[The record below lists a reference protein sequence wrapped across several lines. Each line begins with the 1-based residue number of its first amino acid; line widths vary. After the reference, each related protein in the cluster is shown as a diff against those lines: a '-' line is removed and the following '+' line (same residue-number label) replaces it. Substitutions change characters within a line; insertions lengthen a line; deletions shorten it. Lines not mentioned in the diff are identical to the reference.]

1 MATDD
6 EAEVSDAA
14 ATYETE
20 SPQPMQEVPP
30 PAAAPSLEEGGG
42 VEASVEVNEDEED
55 KDEIIPIVEDE
66 RLSEKRSSLGGVEAS
81 SLLGGRA
88 RQGPLLAK
96 LSSWSKQAGGNA
108 KDLLSKARTTQWKTP
123 TVPAGGILGSAFL
136 AQPTTTQQQQK
147 QPMASAKLE
156 EPSPPKAPRPDTEA
170 VDEEDH
176 NNNNEDEDEDEAAVG
191 TETVARDLTAS
202 FPPSDNHDSSGKQPR
217 TTQSLPGDVGRQ
229 RMPSSDSTSFNDD
242 DDEEEDGSTLGSN
255 YSSSIY
261 TESQEG
267 NTSFKGTF
275 RWAAASVVDSVQTYR
290 GRYNNNNSI
299 NGENSTPLSSPVT
312 LIKTLSATSSI
323 SQTQRILQSRAADH
337 VAQLMEGLEHHEYIM
352 LLGHGLLGVNLK
364 ATFLQN
370 RGVYVDY
377 LVPHGAAATSQVIQ
391 PGDTLI
397 RVGDTDVQRSTIYKV
412 PKQIA
417 AAPRP
422 VHLVLATGLP
432 PKHLFEMGHLD
443 IAVALLHQWQEK
455 QKRQEDVTTPSRSNL
470 RNLRENLGDSPSAD
484 SVDNEDDDS
493 REAVTGTTTPEAPTD
508 EEEDDENVVALV
520 HPTSFDSRESA
531 VRPSVPDL
539 PSLTDL
545 LEQNK
550 DQTWFWL
557 PPPANSLREVCR
569 EDSARRCSDLR
580 VTTSGVQAEPTTLE
594 RSLQYALLEVVS
606 DYRRRSFWE
615 RHIKTL
621 AASKPDQP
629 PPAALLVL
637 FLELWDFKQYYYLM
651 DENQRST
658 SFHRIAHTYFLPT
671 TDDEVGMVPP
681 LLDFHSLVGDSSLRE
696 IEAVLKHQKPL
707 TQNVWRDCFE
717 AAVEELARDAF
728 LQFVQSEECA
738 RMRGHMR
745 HVAPF
750 WNVPLPRVVER
761 LCGAPGETANAK
773 NFSIYILTYL
783 LCQTDNEGIG
793 ELIDLDGSKSP
804 RTRIEGAAAGF
815 CTALFIKGPWLSA
828 VRAGESEKI
837 LRLYQQLWDTYL
849 SPNVGSLA
857 MTSLSTKAALTLDG
871 ILEDLEKIRSHPDAV
886 DPSLVVPILVDDV
899 LVNRIHQLAKDLFYD
914 YARNAHPKFTV
925 HRFHEWMCQEAAKLL
940 SDEHPETFEAIPR
953 LPAGSIKRF
962 LRKVEFPSGV
972 SSHKPTRHGSDERKA
987 ALSAECAVVFGNSLG
1002 SDLMGSMENDDDI
1015 RRYACQEL
1023 ESDIM
1028 SPLLPEDIPPTLEAY
1043 ATVPMSKS
1051 QPMINYVNRGWISSD
1066 GWEIVLVNFV
1076 LPRNDSS
1083 SDDGGDGSLYGVSLL
1098 FQRSFSALALNFDA
1112 ERTTEVPT
1120 QLVNGTL
1127 PYDGSSPLSIEGDG
1141 GSKVR
1146 RVVVDSGDVSTYN
1159 LSLQERSWRDRIRRE
1174 VRSDRTVAKVGI
1186 ALVSQSNAI
1195 ISMRETLSNLLHD
1208 FSRSQ
1213 NGRKRSSF
1221 VCGPLVDILG
1231 NFANQDVDSGVISG
1245 LLQYY
1250 VKQSTKPWIERPI
1263 LAQKDEFDKAA
1274 GEQVVN
1280 SLPPIALAMMFVTA
1294 LLEQKIVITS
1304 NRRSLLLSS
1313 TVALKLMLQPLNW
1326 CHLTVPRVPANLAA
1340 DLLQYP
1346 APFIIGLP
1354 SDEPGVM
1361 ELVRNLPEDV
1371 TLVDLDVGRVIL
1383 APSFAHASELGRGS
1397 SGDTDSSAALR
1408 SQVLFLAQSIGTV
1421 FGASID
1427 EPLWACDRPSE
1438 ESHAGGSRFGR
1449 LRQACRDFIVE
1460 LLAGTTSC
1468 CYWIEESAGQISDSR
1483 SQSDPTVFF
1492 DEDHFFHLKNKR
1504 SQEPY
1509 EPLFGPSSSSRHLAL
1524 ALEEFDLIFE
1534 LFLRCQS
1541 MSMFIGSLDKSCMV
1555 YSG

>member
-1 MATDD
+1 MATG
-6 EAEVSDAA
+6 EAA
-14 ATYETE
+14 AAPPTPETE
-20 SPQPMQEVPP
+20 SPQPAPEVPP
-30 PAAAPSLEEGGG
+30 PPPPPDESPLPTCTEGGVKTG
-42 VEASVEVNEDEED
+42 VADDDNEND
-55 KDEIIPIVEDE
+55 KDEIVPIVVEDE
-66 RLSEKRSSLGGVEAS
+66 RPREKRSSLGGAS
-81 SLLGGRA
+81 SLLGGGV

-136 AQPTTTQQQQK
+136 AQPQ
-147 QPMASAKLE
+147 QPMASAQLE
-156 EPSPPKAPRPDTEA
+156 EPSPPKAPRPDAETTTPS
-170 VDEEDH
+170 DEDDDD
-176 NNNNEDEDEDEAAVG
+176 NNNNDHNDDAKVEAKS
-191 TETVARDLTAS
+191 VARDLTTS
-202 FPPSDNHDSSGKQPR
+202 FPPSDYPDNASEPR
-217 TTQSLPGDVGRQ
+217 TTQSLPGDVGRR
-229 RMPSSDSTSFNDD
+229 RMPSSDASASLHE
-242 DDEEEDGSTLGSN
+242 EEEDGSTLGSN

-290 GRYNNNNSI
+290 GRYTTTNS
-299 NGENSTPLSSPVT
+299 NGGNTTPLSSPVP
-312 LIKTLSATSSI
+312 LVKTLSATSTI
-323 SQTQRILQSRAADH
+323 SQTQRILQSRVADH
-337 VAQLMEGLEHHEYIM
+337 VAHLMEGLEHHEYIM

-364 ATFLQN
+364 ATFLHN

-391 PGDTLI
+391 PGDALI
-397 RVGDTDVQRSTIYKV
+397 RIGDTDVQRSTIYKV

-432 PKHLFEMGHLD
+432 PKHLFELGHLD
-443 IAVALLHQWQEK
+443 VAVALLHQWQEE
-455 QKRQEDVTTPSRSNL
+455 QKSQEELMTPSRSNL
-470 RNLRENLGDSPSAD
+470 RRLRENLGEFPSAD
-484 SVDNEDDDS
+484 CADHDDDDDDS
-493 REAVTGTTTPEAPTD
+493 REAVTGTTTPDAPTD
-508 EEEDDENVVALV
+508 EEGGGDENVVALV
-520 HPTSFDSRESA
+520 HPTSFDSCESA
-531 VRPSVPDL
+531 ARPAVPDL
-539 PSLTDL
+539 PSMADL
-545 LEQNK
+545 LDQNQ
-550 DQTWFWL
+550 DETWFWL
-557 PPPANSLREVCR
+557 PPPANALREVCR
-569 EDSARRCSDLR
+569 EDSTRRCSDLR
-580 VTTSGVQAEPTTLE
+580 ITTSGVLTESATLE

-621 AASKPDQP
+621 NASKPDQP

-637 FLELWDFKQYYYLM
+637 FLELWDFKQYYNLM

-658 SFHRIAHTYFLPT
+658 SVHRIAHTYFLPT
-671 TDDEVGMVPP
+671 TDAEVGMVPP
-681 LLDFHSLVGDSSLRE
+681 LLDFHSLVGDTSLRE

-707 TQNVWRDCFE
+707 TPNVWRDCFE

-738 RMRGHMR
+738 RMRGHVR
-745 HVAPF
+745 HTAPF

-773 NFSIYILTYL
+773 NFAIYVLTYL

-793 ELIDLDGSKSP
+793 ELIDLDDSKSP
-804 RTRIEGAAAGF
+804 RTRIEGAATGF
-815 CTALFIKGPWLSA
+815 CAALFIKGPWLLA
-828 VRAGESEKI
+828 VRSGESEQI
-837 LRLYQQLWDTYL
+837 LVLYQQLWDTYL
-849 SPNVGSLA
+849 SPSVGSLA

-871 ILEDLEKIRSHPDAV
+871 VLEVLAKIQANPDAA
-886 DPSLVVPILVDDV
+886 DPNLILPLLIDDV
-899 LVNRIHQLAKDLFYD
+899 LVNRIHQLAKDLLYD
-914 YARNAHPKFTV
+914 YARNAHPKFMV
-925 HRFHEWMCQEAAKLL
+925 HKFHEWMCQEAAKLL

-972 SSHKPTRHGSDERKA
+972 SSHKPTRHRSDERKA
-987 ALSAECAVVFGNSLG
+987 ALSAECAVIFGNTVGL
-1002 SDLMGSMENDDDI
+1002 DLMGSMENDEDI

-1028 SPLLPEDIPPTLEAY
+1028 SPLLPENIPPTLEAY
-1043 ATVPMSKS
+1043 ATVPMSKK
-1051 QPMINYVNRGWISSD
+1051 QPMSSYVNQSWISRD
-1066 GWEIVLVNFV
+1066 GWEIALVNFV
-1076 LPRNDSS
+1076 LPRTDTS

-1098 FQRSFSALALNFDA
+1098 FQRSLSALGSNYDQ
-1112 ERTTEVPT
+1112 TTEVPT
-1120 QLVNGTL
+1120 QLVHGSL
-1127 PYDGSSPLSIEGDG
+1127 PDDNCSPLSFEEDN
-1141 GSKVR
+1141 GSRIRK
-1146 RVVVDSGDVSTYN
+1146 VVVDDGDVSTFN
-1159 LSLQERSWRDRIRRE
+1159 SCLQERTWRDRIRRE
-1174 VRSDRTVAKVGI
+1174 VRPDRTVTKVGV
-1186 ALVSQSNAI
+1186 ALVSQSNVI
-1195 ISMRETLSNLLHD
+1195 LSMRELLSNLLFD
-1208 FSRSQ
+1208 FSCRQ
-1213 NGRKRSSF
+1213 DGKRGTTLA
-1221 VCGPLVDILG
+1221 CGPLIDILG
-1231 NFANQDVDSGVISG
+1231 NFANQDVDSSVLSG
-1245 LLQYY
+1245 LLQFYM
-1250 VKQSTKPWIERPI
+1250 KQSTKPWIERPI
-1263 LAQKDEFDKAA
+1263 LAQKDEFEKAA
-1274 GEQVVN
+1274 GEQIVN

-1313 TVALKLMLQPLNW
+1313 TTALKLMLQPLNW
-1326 CHLTVPRVPANLAA
+1326 CHLIVPRVPANLAA

-1346 APFIIGLP
+1346 APFILGLP

-1383 APSFAHASELGRGS
+1383 APSFAHASELGRGYS
-1397 SGDTDSSAALR
+1397 SDTDSLAALR
-1408 SQVLFLAQSIGTV
+1408 SQVLFLAQSLGTV

-1427 EPLWACDRPSE
+1427 APLWACDRPSSIYNE
-1438 ESHAGGSRFGR
+1438 EDQAGATRFGR
-1449 LRQACRDFIVE
+1449 LRQACRDFIEE

-1483 SQSDPTVFF
+1483 SRCDPTVFF

-1509 EPLFGPSSSSRHLAL
+1509 EPLCGPNSSSRHLSL

-1541 MSMFIGSLDKSCMV
+1541 MSMYIGGLDKSRMV